1 MNLKKKKIKLKPKK
15 ELDLNIF
22 IEQIVNA
29 FNMGLLFSVRK
40 KALGYHSQNT
50 AFVQVC
56 AMNWLY

>member
-29 FNMGLLFSVRK
+29 FNMGLLFSVR
-40 KALGYHSQNT
+40 ALGYHSQNT